1 MQTASIMVRI
11 LGNTSSINKALDDTQ
26 SKINSTMQGMAGLK
40 KIAST
45 AFRGIAVFK
54 ATEAVTNFSTACV
67 KAAAD
72 MEQTQTAFKNMMGG
86 AEKASEFIKDLQD
99 FAAETPFEF
108 NQVKG
113 AAQKFLAFGFTAEQ
127 VIPTLTAVGDA
138 ASALG
143 MHQDGIDRLTLAL
156 GQMAAK
162 GKVSGEE
169 MRQLAE
175 AGIPAWQ
182 MLAEKI
188 GVSIPEAMDMA
199 SKGAIDAQT
208 GLEAIVNGMNDKF
221 SGMMDEQSQ
230 TLSGL
235 MSTIQ
240 DNIDQTMTAIG
251 QSLSESL
258 GLKEWLKDMGGAL
271 SDFRAKVQSSGI
283 SEALK
288 QMVPPGLGVALAAL
302 TGALVVLTVVGVI
315 PLTTALWGMAVA
327 AWTAMAPFAPFI
339 ALGAAVGAVLYLLW
353 KHFDQLKESCTKLAD
368 SFMALS
374 IVKVVASYFGKLW
387 ETIKSTAQFIRNV
400 FVGALVL
407 LEEKFDA
414 VREKVSKFINDVMK
428 RFTELKNKWLKYFD
442 ELVDGFSRRL
452 DDVLK
457 AIDEFFNEANN
468 TLQNLADAF
477 LHFADDILPDWAKT
491 ALSWVWEFV
500 GNAISYFDDLID
512 KLAEVGA
519 AMDEA
524 SAKVSGGIENSIS
537 TDDAIAI
544 FDHQEKQR
552 NKVKKTSYSQFGGG
566 RTTNMAHGGGG
577 GNTSSSDSEAGR
589 LLEEAKQ
596 ISQAI
601 AEEWQRTFSTKAELV
616 DRWYEEELAELDKSA
631 SANENYERDK
641 QRLIELYGQK
651 RMAAA
656 EEEAARMRDIQKQIR
671 DVWTDFNESTEQ
683 KGLTGSAQAF
693 AELENAQMRAADA
706 IRDRWQKLSD
716 DYIGMTEREQAAF
729 RKALDERNM
738 AYSIDANNRI
748 SFDNLMHEE
757 LKANE
762 AEYLRQRED
771 MIRQNKDIE
780 ADIKAAYDALDM
792 ERLQTLLTDENI
804 IRMEQLEEQKSYM
817 QEYQDAIMDAHFS
830 MADLLSNIRKNGFD
844 EMEKS
849 ISGLLQG
856 TMSWQQALLS
866 VGKTLNKVVSDYF
879 AQWISGMIRQMVFG
893 ESKQKKDAAMAA
905 ATGAEVAASWYPAA
919 MNVLIATGGAAGAQA
934 TAAYASAMSA
944 GGAAN
949 ALTSTF
955 HSMFGITGVKMMA
968 GGGLATGPTLAMIA
982 EGKYP
987 EAVLPLND
995 DTFENLG
1002 DGIAKSGGGN
1012 ITLNVQTMDAGS
1024 FEDWLS
1030 STAGNALKQFL
1041 YHDSRDFATESGVW

>member
-11 LGNTSSINKALDDTQ
+11 LGNTSSIDKALNGVQ
-26 SKINSTMQGMAGLK
+26 SKLDAMSSKMAGIKNVSLAAAG
-40 KIAST
+40 IISGVTAAMT
-45 AFRGIAVFK
+45 AFSV
-54 ATEAVTNFSTACV
+54 SCV
-67 KAAAD
+67 KSAAD
-72 MEQTQTAFKNMMGG
+72 MEQTETAFKNMMGS
-86 AEKASEFIKDLQD
+86 AEAAKEFIEELQD
-99 FAAETPFEF
+99 FAAKTPFEF

-113 AAQKFLAFGFTAEQ
+113 AAQKFLAFGFTAKQ
-127 VIPTLTAVGDA
+127 VIPTLTAVGNA

-143 MHQDGIDRLTLAL
+143 MRQDGIDRLTLAL

-199 SKGAIDAQT
+199 SKGAIDAKT

-235 MSTIQ
+235 MSTIR
-240 DNIDQTMTAIG
+240 DNVDQTMTAIG
-251 QSLSESL
+251 QSLAESL
-258 GLKEWLKDMGGAL
+258 GLKEWLKDMGDAL
-271 SDFRAKVQSSGI
+271 DAFRKKVQTSGI

-288 QMVPPGLGVALAAL
+288 QMVPPELGVTLAAI

-315 PLTTALWGMAVA
+315 PLTAALWDMAAA
-327 AWTAMAPFAPFI
+327 AWAAMAPFAPFI
-339 ALGAAVGAVLYLLW
+339 ALGAAIGAALYLLW
-353 KHFDQLKESCTKLAD
+353 KYSDQLKDGFINLAN
-368 SFMALS
+368 S
-374 IVKVVASYFGKLW
+374 IAGFVVIKILISYFEKLW
-387 ETIKSTAQFIRNV
+387 GVIKSTAQFIRNV

-407 LEEKFDA
+407 LEGKFDA
-414 VREKVSKFINDVMK
+414 VREKISNVINGIMK
-428 RFTELKNKWLKYFD
+428 RFNELKNKWLKYFD
-442 ELVDGFSRRL
+442 ELVDDFFRLL
-452 DDVLK
+452 DDVFK
-457 AIDEFFNEANN
+457 AIDEFFNDVKN
-468 TLQNLADAF
+468 TLQNLIDAF
-477 LHFADDILPDWAKT
+477 LHLADDVLPDWAKT
-491 ALSWVWEFV
+491 ALSWVRDFV
-500 GNAISYFDDLID
+500 VNAISYFNDLID
-512 KLAEVGA
+512 KLAAVGA
-519 AMDEA
+519 AMDDA
-524 SAKVSGGIENSIS
+524 SAKVSDGIENSIS

-552 NKVKKTSYSQFGGG
+552 NKAKSISYDQFGGG
-566 RTTNMAHGGGG
+566 GTTVTDHGGGG
-577 GNTSSSDSEAGR
+577 DSSSTEDNEADR
-589 LLEEAKQ
+589 LLESAKQ

-601 AEEWQRTFSTKAELV
+601 AEEWARTFSTKVELV

-641 QRLIELYGQK
+641 QRLIELYEQK
-651 RMAAA
+651 RIEAAQ
-656 EEEAARMRDIQKQIR
+656 EEATRMKDIQNQIR
-671 DVWTDFNESTEQ
+671 DVWTSFNESTTL

-693 AELENAQMRAADA
+693 AELQNAQMKAADA

-716 DYIGMTEREQAAF
+716 DYIGMTEREQKAF
-729 RKALDERNM
+729 RKALDDRGM

-748 SFDNLMHEE
+748 SFDKLMHDE
-757 LKANE
+757 LIANE

-771 MIRQNKDIE
+771 MIRQNKDLE

-804 IRMEQLEEQKSYM
+804 LRMEQLEEQKTKM
-817 QEYQDAIMDAHFS
+817 QEYQDAVMDAHFS
-830 MADLLSNIRKNGFD
+830 MEKLLDNIRKNGFN
-844 EMEKS
+844 ELEKS

-856 TMSWQQALLS
+856 TMTWSQALLA

-879 AQWISGMIRQMVFG
+879 AQWISGMIRQMAFG
-893 ESKQKKDAAMAA
+893 NAKQAKDVAMAT
-905 ATGAEVAASWYPAA
+905 ATGAQVAAAWYPAA
-919 MNVLIATGGAAGAQA
+919 MNVLIATGGTAGATA
-934 TAAYASAMSA
+934 TASYMSAMSA
-944 GGAAN
+944 GSAAN
-949 ALTSTF
+949 AFTSAS
-955 HSMFGITGVKMMA
+955 HQMLGITGIKMMA
-968 GGGLATGPTLAMIA
+968 SGGLATGPTLAMIA

-995 DTFENLG
+995 DTFEG
-1002 DGIAKSGGGN
+1002 IGEGIAKNGGGN

-1041 YHDSRDFATESGVW
+1041 YQDNRDFATDAGVW